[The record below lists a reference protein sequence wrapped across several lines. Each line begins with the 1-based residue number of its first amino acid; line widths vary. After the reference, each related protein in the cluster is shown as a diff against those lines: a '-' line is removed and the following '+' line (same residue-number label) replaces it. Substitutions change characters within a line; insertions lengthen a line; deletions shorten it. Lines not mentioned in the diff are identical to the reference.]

1 METDRVVE
9 ATDATNSVAHE
20 TPDRFLGWSALG
32 AAFTGQFIAT
42 GVTFAAF
49 GVFVIPLSA
58 EFETPRGRL
67 NLGFSIA
74 FLAMGLLGPLIG
86 RWLDRGLTRTLM
98 LVGVTMSGLGLIGM
112 SQANSLLQLGV
123 CFCGMV
129 ATGAALF
136 GMMPSMAIAA
146 NWFHRR
152 RGLALGIT
160 VAGGTVASFIAPPA
174 AAWLIELVGWRGA
187 LVWFGVAALAL
198 GLPVFY
204 CFAIG
209 RPQMVRQ
216 HPDGDTPSPDVTA
229 ASNLTAA
236 PLETAA
242 LVRDPRLWLLSIGF
256 ALVFTS
262 PIVMMLSL
270 IPFAED
276 LGFSRQDA
284 AFFFSAAA
292 PLSIL
297 SKIVFGSLS
306 DRMAPRLAI
315 WIVVIVNAACWLLL
329 SLNPSY
335 PFFLAIA
342 ALYGIGIGASGPLHG
357 VVIARCFGPLAFGRA
372 TGIGGLAGLP
382 LIAGAPAVSGMLFD
396 ATGNYD
402 TVFMVQAVLLLF
414 GGVLLTIPRIPRS

>member
-1 METDRVVE
+1 MESDRVFE
-9 ATDATNSVAHE
+9 ATDATAAVAHE
-20 TPDRFLGWSALG
+20 NFDRFFGWRALG

-67 NLGFSIA
+67 NLAFSIA
-74 FLAMGLLGPLIG
+74 FLAMGLSGPLIG
-86 RWLDRGLTRTLM
+86 RWLDRGLARTLM

-112 SQANSLLQLGV
+112 SRASSLLQLGV
-123 CFCGMV
+123 WFCGMV
-129 ATGAALF
+129 AMGAALF
-136 GMMPSMAIAA
+136 GMMPTMAIAA
-146 NWFHRR
+146 NWFQRR

-160 VAGGTVASFIAPPA
+160 VAGATVASFIAPPA
-174 AAWLIELVGWRGA
+174 AAWLIEQVGWRGA
-187 LVWFGVAALAL
+187 LLWFGVAALAL

-204 CFAIG
+204 FFAIG
-209 RPQMVRQ
+209 RPEMVGQ
-216 HPDGDTPSPDVTA
+216 QPDGGTSSPDALEAPNATA
-229 ASNLTAA
+229 P

-242 LVRDPRLWLLSIGF
+242 LVRDPRLWLLSVGF

-276 LGFSRQDA
+276 LGFSRQNA

-297 SKIVFGSLS
+297 SKIVFGGLS

-315 WIVVIVNAACWLLL
+315 WIVVIVNAACWVLL
-329 SLNPSY
+329 SLDPSY

-402 TVFMVQAVLLLF
+402 TVFMVQAVLLLL